1 MRVDVI
7 GRNLDITDAIRQYA
21 EGKAQK
27 LHRHFDGVQLITFR
41 MTREDH
47 QAHGEFGVELVIDVI
62 KHPDFVAHA
71 KGEDLYAAVD
81 LVVQKGTRQLTDFKE
96 QLKQGNR

>member
-7 GRNLDITDAIRQYA
+7 AQNLEIRDAIRKHA
-21 EGKAQK
+21 EAKAGK
-27 LHRHFDGVQLITFR
+27 LHRHFDGVQQITFR

-62 KHPDFVAHA
+62 KRPDFVAHA
-71 KGEDLYAAVD
+71 KNEDLYAAID
-81 LVVQKGTRQLTDFKE
+81 LVVQKGIRQLTDFKE